1 MPVTDYKK
9 WERMV
14 LEEDD
19 DDRPR
24 RPRVTRLNG
33 PSTVT
38 LGAPPPE
45 PPLGTGPVPHTSGR
59 SQPRDALDYSRW
71 DKIDISSD
79 EDEEDDGEEEEERAE
94 SEAAACPSPAAGS
107 GPVAVF
113 DADAHDVDA
122 LDPEEE
128 AQLRQLMSQP
138 GVAAPPPP
146 QPAKQALPTAEA
158 VLQERTASLSRN
170 GAAREGHLW
179 RQTESEVELALL
191 LPPAT
196 RAKDLRPELRPSPEP
211 AAAASVLV
219 HRSGAGAA
227 PLLEVQLAYPV
238 ELPDEEDELAWE
250 VTDYEPDSLGGRRA
264 LRITLRKR
272 ALPGVVV
279 WWTRALATEA
289 EIDPLSIPGRRRA
302 AKAEGMQSVWEQA
315 QAMFKQKVAER
326 APPAMLDLG
335 EGGEADEGAEE
346 RE

>member
-1 MPVTDYKK
+1 MHRRVVVCLLWPQANQPAMPVTDYKK
-9 WERMV
+9 WERME

-45 PPLGTGPVPHTSGR
+45 PPLGTGPVPHTCGR

-138 GVAAPPPP
+138 GQSCTHPDPTPSLIADREAGTPGVAAPPPP
-146 QPAKQALPTAEA
+146 PPAKQALPTAEA

-170 GAAREGHLW
+170 GAPVEGILSPREREG
-179 RQTESEVELALL
+179 
-191 LPPAT
+191 
-196 RAKDLRPELRPSPEP
+196 
-211 AAAASVLV
+211 
-219 HRSGAGAA
+219 GARGVW
-227 PLLEVQLAYPV
+227 LER
-238 ELPDEEDELAWE
+238 
-250 VTDYEPDSLGGRRA
+250 G
-264 LRITLRKR
+264 
-272 ALPGVVV
+272 
-279 WWTRALATEA
+279 
-289 EIDPLSIPGRRRA
+289 
-302 AKAEGMQSVWEQA
+302 
-315 QAMFKQKVAER
+315 
-326 APPAMLDLG
+326 
-335 EGGEADEGAEE
+335 
-346 RE
+346 